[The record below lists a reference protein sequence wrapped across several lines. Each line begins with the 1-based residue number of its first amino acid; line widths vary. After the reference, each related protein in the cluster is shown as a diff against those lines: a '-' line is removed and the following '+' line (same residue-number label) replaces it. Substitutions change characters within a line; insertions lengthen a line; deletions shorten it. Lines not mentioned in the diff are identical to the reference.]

1 MKSKVLLLIAGLVLV
16 VSLVMVGCNEV
27 STGSAGA
34 QGEQASLAYAY
45 NDSQQTGIWV
55 SGTGE
60 VTGAPDVAILTL
72 GVEAQEETVSEAQS
86 EAAEAMSDIVASLK
100 ANGVADKDIQTQWYT
115 ISIVTKWDKD
125 TEEQIV
131 VGYKV
136 TNMVT
141 AKLRD
146 INKAG
151 TVIDAVALAGGDL
164 TRVEG
169 ISFTIDDPTSY
180 FTQARQ
186 EAMED
191 AEAKAQ
197 QMADLAGVGLGKA
210 FYMSESGGYIPQTY
224 PVRDYYSGFEE
235 SAATTPISAGELE
248 ITLTVQVAYAID

>member
-1 MKSKVLLLIAGLVLV
+1 MRNKLLLLMAGLVLV
-16 VSLVMVGCNEV
+16 VSLVLVGCNEV
-27 STGSAGA
+27 GTGSAGA
-34 QGEQASLAYAY
+34 QGSQALLASS
-45 NDSQQTGIWV
+45 NSQQTGIWV
-55 SGTGE
+55 SGTGK

-72 GVEAQEETVSEAQS
+72 GVEAQEKTVSEAQS
-86 EAAEAMSDIVASLK
+86 NAAKAMSDIVAALK

-146 INKAG
+146 ISKAG
-151 TVIDAVALAGGDL
+151 TVIDAVAQAGGDL
-164 TRVEG
+164 TRVQG

-180 FTQARQ
+180 FNQARQ
-186 EAMED
+186 EAMQD
-191 AEAKAQ
+191 AAAKAQ

-210 FYMSESGGYIPQTY
+210 FYISESGGYIPQPY
-224 PVRDYYSGFEE
+224 PVRDYYSAAEG
-235 SAATTPISAGELE
+235 SAVTPISPGELE

>member
-16 VSLVMVGCNEV
+16 ISLLLVGCNEV

-34 QGEQASLAYAY
+34 QGEQASLAYVY
-45 NDSQQTGIWV
+45 NNSQQTGIWV

-60 VTGAPDVAILTL
+60 VMVAPDVAILTL

-86 EAAEAMSDIVASLK
+86 KAAGAMSDIVASLK

-131 VGYKV
+131 VGYRV
-136 TNMVT
+136 NNMVT

-151 TVIDAVALAGGDL
+151 AIIDAVAQAGGDL
-164 TRVEG
+164 TRVQG

-180 FTQARQ
+180 FNQARQ

-191 AEAKAQ
+191 AKAKAQ

-210 FYMSESGGYIPQTY
+210 FYISESGGYIPQPY
-224 PVRDYYSGFEE
+224 PVRDYYSAAED
-235 SAATTPISAGELE
+235 SATTPISAGELE